1 MDTSEDSTIK
11 RYPELHRYM
20 QQQSPLTI
28 LCLASYEKGHRFIEQ
43 AHQQGCRVFL
53 LTSESLK
60 GKASWPDGSLADT
73 FYMPDVDHEWNMQH
87 MLYGVCHLFRT
98 NRIDRIIALDDF
110 DLEKASFLREHLR
123 LPGLGETAT
132 RYFRDKLAMRIRAA
146 ENSISVPAFTAT
158 FNYEA
163 ITRFL
168 QNVPPPWVLKPR
180 LSAGAMGIKKFRH
193 GDEVWQT
200 IHSLGDQQS
209 FFVLERFV
217 PGDIFHVDSIW
228 SRGKMLF
235 AVSSVYGTPPLEVAH
250 GGGIFTTQLVE
261 KGSMLDLSLLQ
272 MNEAVL
278 RAFGLADGVS
288 HSEFIKSHDGGQF
301 YFLETSARVGGA
313 NIADLIEAATGVNLW
328 AEWANVELAAA
339 RNSEYQLPPV
349 HSEYA
354 GLLVSLARQEWPDT
368 SSFEEPE
375 LVWRMNKR
383 HHIGLIVKSSNRL
396 RIEDL
401 LKHYTERVRNEFHAS
416 APPRE
421 KPGE

>member
-1 MDTSEDSTIK
+1 M
-11 RYPELHRYM
+11 
-20 QQQSPLTI
+20 
-28 LCLASYEKGHRFIEQ
+28 EQ
-43 AHQQGCRVFL
+43 AHKQGCRVFL
-53 LTSESLK
+53 LTSESLRD
-60 GKASWPDGSLADT
+60 KAQWPRESITDI
-73 FYMPDVDHEWNMQH
+73 FYMPDTDHEWNMQH
-87 MLYGVCHLFRT
+87 MLYGVCHLCRT
-98 NRIDRIIALDDF
+98 QHIDRIVPLDDF

-132 RYFRDKLAMRIRAA
+132 RYFRDKLAMRTRAA
-146 ENSISVPAFTAT
+146 ENGISVPDFTAT
-158 FNYEA
+158 VNYEA
-163 ITRFL
+163 ITQFL
-168 QNVPPPWVLKPR
+168 EKVPSPWVLKPR
-180 LSAGAMGIKKFRH
+180 LLAGAMGIKKFYHR
-193 GDEVWQT
+193 DEVWQT

-228 SRGKMLF
+228 SRGRMFF

-261 KGSMLDLSLLQ
+261 KGSELDKGLLF

-278 RAFGLADGVS
+278 RAFELDDGVS
-288 HSEFIKSHDGGQF
+288 HSEFIRAHEDGKL

-313 NIADLIEAATGVNLW
+313 NIADLVEAATGVNMW
-328 AEWANVELAAA
+328 AEWANVEVAAA
-339 RNSEYQLPPV
+339 RKSEYRLPEV

-354 GLLVSLARQEWPDT
+354 GLLVSLARHEWPDT
-368 SSFEEPE
+368 SSFQDPE

-383 HHIGLIVKSSNRL
+383 HHVGFIVKSPNRQ
-396 RIEDL
+396 RIGEL
-401 LKHYTERVRNEFHAS
+401 LNKYVERVRNEYHAS